1 MPQRSANQPEVVPH
15 LRVAENPRLSTR
27 PRKLRR
33 SLVDQAY
40 QEIRKRI
47 LDNYYAPG
55 HNVLELE
62 LAADLGMSRTPV
74 REAIVRL
81 QNEGFVQLIPR
92 HGMRVVPLSVHDLRE
107 MYEVLTS
114 LELTAIERLARSE
127 LADDAVATIEKALD
141 DMDSA
146 LKKKDID
153 AWVKADERFHHTL
166 VSLSGNARLA
176 AMAETLWE
184 QSHRARM
191 TTVRLRASLELS
203 NREHRSVVRAI
214 FRHNAREAKSLH
226 LKHRSRASDEILKI
240 LQQTRLGRF

>member
-1 MPQRSANQPEVVPH
+1 VSDPTGARRAGK
-15 LRVAENPRLSTR
+15 TR
-27 PRKLRR
+27 K
-33 SLVDQAY
+33 SLVEQAY
-40 QEIRKRI
+40 QAIRKRI

-55 HNVLELE
+55 HHVLELE

-74 REAIVRL
+74 REALVRL

-92 HGMRVVPLSVHDLRE
+92 HGMRVVPLSVQDLRE

-127 LADDAVATIEKALD
+127 LDGEAVGAIEQALD
-141 DMDSA
+141 DMDLA

-153 AWVKADERFHHTL
+153 AWVKADERFHQTL
-166 VSLSGNARLA
+166 VGLSGNRRLA

-184 QSHRARM
+184 QGHRARM

-214 FRHNAREAKSLH
+214 LRHDWRDAKSLH
-226 LKHRSRASDEILKI
+226 LKHRARATDEILKI
-240 LQQTRLGRF
+240 LQQTRLGSF